1 MENRIK
7 ERIEIKNN
15 KNKNMD
21 PNILTSA
28 NDVGQIRMKEIKE
41 MGVIAYLFYN
51 RTVIDSQTHA
61 IIKYNSEL
69 NIEYKNDNYG

>member
-51 RTVIDSQTHA
+51 RTVIDS
-61 IIKYNSEL
+61 
-69 NIEYKNDNYG
+69 